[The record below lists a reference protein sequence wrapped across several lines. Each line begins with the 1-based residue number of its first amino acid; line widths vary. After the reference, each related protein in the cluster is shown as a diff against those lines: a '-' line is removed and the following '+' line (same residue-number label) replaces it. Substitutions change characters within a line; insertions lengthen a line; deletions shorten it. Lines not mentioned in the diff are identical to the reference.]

1 MHGLGH
7 GLGLDVHDVG
17 DYGENRNRPLEV
29 GMVITVE
36 PGLYISAQANVPE
49 QYKGIGIRIE
59 DNIVITEYGN
69 KVLTSAVPKEIEDIE
84 QLMQQ
89 AEKARQVK
97 S

>member
-1 MHGLGH
+1 
-7 GLGLDVHDVG
+7 
-17 DYGENRNRPLEV
+17 
-29 GMVITVE
+29 MVITVE
-36 PGLYISAQANVPE
+36 PGLYISAQANVPV